1 MDTGIIGREAELDI
15 LRAAME
21 QAKGGAGSAVLV
33 SGEPGIGKSRL
44 VAEAVRLARAM
55 GFGILP
61 GTAGQESLRPFQV
74 ISDALA
80 PLGGEP
86 LFEHEES
93 VGFSNAFILGEGGEI
108 AEERSRGADRGLDT
122 EAMGNVLEAVQS
134 FVSDSFGGIGRTLG
148 RLECGSRKIIL
159 ERVGSGV
166 LAAVFEGTEHPRMHD
181 AVSSAARSIGGKIPA
196 KQALDAL
203 QGSRFIVQK
212 ELEGVKL
219 DSERV
224 RIANDALERLK
235 DAAEKKPAL
244 LVLEDLHW
252 ADQSSLFV
260 IRFLA
265 RNLDFTSAMV
275 LCTARPSE
283 GESAERNLAAM
294 KAEGTIS
301 ELPLSGLGSDS
312 VRGLAALMFPAN
324 SFDDGFLGRLQKDS
338 GGNPFFVKELL
349 RQMADDR
356 AISRKDGV
364 YVFSGEGYAVPPTVE
379 DIVKRRLESLDP
391 EAMALAEFASCI
403 GREFGISAAES
414 MPMAAK
420 PGEALARL
428 AAVGILAIRGSQ
440 GEFTHALFQAA
451 LYSGLSPRWK
461 ASHHRALGEHYEA
474 QFPGR
479 EGAAAYEL
487 ARHFGHTAEH
497 AKSAKYNE
505 MAGEKALAVFAAE
518 QAAEFF
524 STAAKSVKALRDG
537 EREARM
543 LVRLGDAMFLA
554 SRYDQAAESFEAA
567 APMLSGH
574 EAAAVHMKLAQ
585 TCVGRGD
592 YTGGLAECAE
602 GLRVTGND
610 ASLVTAK
617 LLNCEGG
624 TLMRTGR
631 YAEALERINRALD
644 IATALGDAAEVVQTR
659 HNLSN
664 VYWFKG
670 EFREA
675 LTQVEATIA
684 ERERLGD
691 VAGLARAYN
700 NMGVFNNDLGE
711 TAEALKWHEKSLAMK
726 ERIGDRHGMAITL
739 GNIGVLNYHGG
750 NLEKAKEYFER
761 AREISR
767 SIGDKSSLA
776 TATTNVANVLGEMND
791 YEGCLELFKESMAIA
806 AEIGK
811 KSLVSRALDGTV
823 EPLLCLGRK
832 EEAISNA
839 RKALAIAVETKSKP
853 EEIASRMALGRALCV
868 AGRLE
873 EGEEELRETLR
884 LAEETEE
891 KMQIASTHYEMGM
904 MFSLMKE
911 RESALAE
918 LAEARGMFVELR
930 MKLWIGRCDSQLALV
945 GTNKQ
950 MDQHI

>member
-1 MDTGIIGREAELDI
+1 MDTGIIGREKELDM

-55 GFGILP
+55 GFGIFP

-86 LFEHEES
+86 LFEHEVS
-93 VGFSNAFILGEGGEI
+93 TGFGSAFLLNEGGRI
-108 AEERSRGADRGLDT
+108 AEESRRGTDCGPDA
-122 EAMGNVLEAVQS
+122 EAMGRILEAVQS
-134 FVSDSFGGIGRTLG
+134 FVSDSFGRVGGTLG

-159 ERVGSGV
+159 ERVGSSV

-181 AVSSAARSIGGKIPA
+181 AVSSAAMSIGGKTTP

-203 QGSRFIVQK
+203 LSSRFIVQR

-219 DSERV
+219 DSERL
-224 RIANDALERLK
+224 RIANDALERLRGV
-235 DAAEKKPAL
+235 AGKKPAL

-265 RNLDFTSAMV
+265 RNLDFTSALV

-283 GESAERNLAAM
+283 GESAEKNLAAM

-301 ELPLSGLGSDS
+301 ELVLSGLDSDS
-312 VRGLAALMFPAN
+312 VRGLAVSMFSPN
-324 SFDDGFLGRLQKDS
+324 SFDDGFLGRLQKDC

-349 RQMADDR
+349 RQMADDG
-356 AISRKDGV
+356 AISRKGGF
-364 YVFSGEGYAVPPTVE
+364 YVFSGEGYAVPSTVE
-379 DIVKRRLESLDP
+379 DVVKRRLESLDP
-391 EAMALAEFASCI
+391 EAMALAEYASCI

-414 MPMAAK
+414 MPTAAK

-428 AAVGILAIRGSQ
+428 GAFGILAISGSK

-451 LYSGLSPRWK
+451 LYSGLSPRWRT
-461 ASHHRALGEHYEA
+461 SHHRALGEHYEA
-474 QFPGR
+474 EFLGR

-524 STAAKSVKALRDG
+524 STAAGSVRRLENADK
-537 EREARM
+537 EAM
-543 LVRLGDAMFLA
+543 LLMRRGDALYLA
-554 SRYDQAAESFEAA
+554 SRFDEAAESFKAAKPRMKGEEA
-567 APMLSGH
+567 M
-574 EAAAVHMKLAQ
+574 AVHLKIAQ
-585 TCVGRGD
+585 TCFGKGD
-592 YTGGLAECAE
+592 YTGSMGECAKGLELEE
-602 GLRVTGND
+602 GSHSLA
-610 ASLVTAK
+610 ASK
-617 LLNCEGG
+617 LLNLEGAN
-624 TLMRTGR
+624 LMRLGK
-631 YAEALERINRALD
+631 YDDALGRINRALA
-644 IATALGDAAEVVQTR
+644 IATKLGDAAETVQTR

-675 LTQVEATIA
+675 LAQTESTLA

-750 NLEKAKEYFER
+750 NLEKAKEYFEK

-791 YEGCLELFKESMAIA
+791 YKGCLRLFKESMAIA
-806 AEIGK
+806 VEIGK

-832 EEAISNA
+832 KEAVYNA
-839 RKALAIAVETKSKP
+839 RKALAIALETKSKP

-868 AGRLE
+868 VGQPD
-873 EGEEELRETLR
+873 EGERELRETLK
-884 LAEETEE
+884 LSKETGE
-891 KMQIASTHYEMGM
+891 KMQIASTRYELGM
-904 MFSLMKE
+904 LFSMKHDISNAAAEFNAARRMFE
-911 RESALAE
+911 E
-918 LAEARGMFVELR
+918 LG
-930 MKLWIGRCDSQLALV
+930 MKLWIGRCVMQLELLKTKPEV
-945 GTNKQ
+945 GR
-950 MDQHI
+950 